1 MSYVQW
7 YKRYVY
13 FQKEVCGK
21 MRHPAEMGAPEVE
34 AFPTHLAV
42 NRDLAAASQN
52 QVLNALEPLGSRLN
66 IQHFASF
73 SFSIS
78 QDKTLDYCLTKR
90 SSSAKKDRESAAL
103 KRREDCL

>member
-34 AFPTHLAV
+34 AFLTHLAV

-52 QVLNALEPLGSRLN
+52 QVLNALEPLGWSHWGRVSTFNISR
-66 IQHFASF
+66 ASHP
-73 SFSIS
+73 
-78 QDKTLDYCLTKR
+78 
-90 SSSAKKDRESAAL
+90 AL
-103 KRREDCL
+103 VRIKPLIIA